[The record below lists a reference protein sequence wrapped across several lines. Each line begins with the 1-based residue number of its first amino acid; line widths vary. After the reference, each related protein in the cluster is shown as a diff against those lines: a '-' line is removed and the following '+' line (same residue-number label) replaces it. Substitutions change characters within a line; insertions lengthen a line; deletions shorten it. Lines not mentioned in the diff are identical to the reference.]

1 MKSTTS
7 PYGISMPRFALHEP
21 QAPCSPL
28 PFPQFLR
35 LPGHQPKH
43 VPDEHLLPDA
53 RAPLG
58 VFAEYSRCT
67 SYGTS
72 QRGVPATPAC
82 AERSPLCARAKA
94 EARGA
99 HTRVPAYAGGQRDDD
114 APRRVVRVIRDRGRE
129 CKRRQGDK

>member
-28 PFPQFLR
+28 PFPQFLY
-35 LPGHQPKH
+35 LPGHQQKH

-53 RAPLG
+53 RAPLR
-58 VFAEYSRCT
+58 VFTEHGRCT
-67 SYGTS
+67 SYRSG
-72 QRGVPATPAC
+72 QRGMPAAPAC
-82 AERSPLCARAKA
+82 AECSPLRARAKA

-99 HTRVPAYAGGQRDDD
+99 HARVPAYAGGQRDDD
-114 APRRVVRVIRDRGRE
+114 TPRRVVRVVRDRGRE
-129 CKRRQGDK
+129 RERRQRDK